1 MRILILQT
9 TRLGDV
15 LQTTPLIHMVRQK
28 HPDAHIT
35 LLVRRMGRAIAE
47 RNHDIND
54 VMLYDED
61 ELYSRIITDD
71 ANKLLEA
78 YQLTDERIQA
88 LRAGQFDI
96 AYNVTHSV
104 SSAMLIKIAGI
115 PEVYGAHLG
124 DDWQFILRGR
134 WTTYF
139 FTSVFSREYN
149 DLNLCDITRNIV
161 EDAPPS
167 RELHF
172 DLHDED
178 HAFADELLKRH
189 GVGPSDY
196 VACFQLGASEEGK
209 RWSIENFAALGR
221 LLVDRHQAKVF
232 LLGVDSEQPLGDR
245 FESFAPG
252 LATHLFGKTS
262 VAQLAALLKRAT
274 ILVTNDTG
282 TMHIAASVNCPITL
296 VSVGNV
302 HYRETGPYGEGHCAI
317 EARRTNLGRSDFVPS
332 EQDERELIKAHQV
345 VAAIDYARHHDR
357 NAPLP
362 LIEDDGTLDNVDLYI
377 TRFAPDGF
385 LEYYPVLRRA
395 MDERDFMRIAYRA
408 MWVAHLSRMGTPEGE
423 MESLDQMLRHYAGPD
438 SATVSKWAGD
448 VAQHFHELAAIAA
461 RGESVTR
468 RLLEALKRERFD
480 EAKNLVTQLM
490 ALDEESRVFSE
501 VNPPCRPLILM
512 ARFERDNLDGADP
525 KLLAKTTLDIY
536 RACHDRALLMAEKL
550 TLTAA
555 RWNARSAGPAD

>member
-1 MRILILQT
+1 MRILIVQT

-15 LQTTPLIHMVRQK
+15 LQTTPLIHMVRRK

-35 LLVRRMGRAIAE
+35 LLVRQMSRAIAD

-54 VMLYDED
+54 VMIYDED
-61 ELYSRIITDD
+61 ELYRRLIADD
-71 ANKLLEA
+71 SNKLLEA
-78 YQLTDERIQA
+78 YQLTNKRIQA
-88 LRAGQFDI
+88 IKASNFDI

-104 SSAMLIKIAGI
+104 SSAMLIKIAEI

-178 HAFADELLKRH
+178 HQFAEALLAEH
-189 GVGPSDY
+189 GVNDGDY

-209 RWSIENFAALGR
+209 RWDIENFAALGR
-221 LLVDRHQAKVF
+221 LLVERHQAKVF
-232 LLGVDSEQPLGDR
+232 LLGVQSEQPLGDR

-262 VAQLAALLKRAT
+262 VAQVAALLKRAT

-282 TMHIAASVNCPITL
+282 TMHIAASVRCPITL

-317 EARRTNLGRSDFVPS
+317 EARRTNLGRSDYVPS
-332 EQDERELIKAHQV
+332 GKEERELIKANQV
-345 VAAIDYARHHDR
+345 LAAIDYARHHGQDR
-357 NAPLP
+357 PLP
-362 LIEDDGTLDNVDLYI
+362 PVADDGMLDNVDLYI

-385 LEYYPVLRRA
+385 LEYYPVIQRA

-408 MWVAHLSRMGTPEGE
+408 MWVAHLSRTGTPEGE
-423 MESLDQMLRHYAGPD
+423 VESLDQMLRHYAGPD
-438 SATVSKWAGD
+438 SGTVTTWAEET
-448 VAQHFHELAAIAA
+448 AKHFEGLTAISV
-461 RGESVTR
+461 RGESVTS
-468 RLLEALKRERFD
+468 RLLEALKRDRFD
-480 EAKNLVTQLM
+480 EARTLVAQLM
-490 ALDEESRVFSE
+490 ALDEEARVFSE

-525 KLLAKTTLDIY
+525 KLLAKTTLEIY
-536 RACHDRALLMAEKL
+536 RACRDRATLMVEKL
-550 TLTAA
+550 RLTAT
-555 RWNARSAGPAD
+555 RWAQRA

>member
-15 LQTTPLIHMVRQK
+15 LQTTPLIHMVRKK
-28 HPDAHIT
+28 HPHAHIT
-35 LLVRRMGRAIAE
+35 LLIRQMSRAIAD
-47 RNHDIND
+47 RNPDIND
-54 VMLYDED
+54 VMIYDED
-61 ELYSRIITDD
+61 ELYRRLIADD
-71 ANKLLEA
+71 SDKLLEA
-78 YQLTDERIQA
+78 YQLTDRRIQA
-88 LRAGQFDI
+88 IREGRYDI

-149 DLNLCDITRNIV
+149 DLNLCDITRNVV

-178 HAFADELLKRH
+178 HAFANTLLEQN
-189 GVGPSDY
+189 GVGTSDY

-221 LLVDRHQAKVF
+221 LLVERHQAKVF
-232 LLGVDSEQPLGDR
+232 LLGVESEQPLGDR

-262 VAQLAALLKRAT
+262 VAQVAALLKRAT

-282 TMHIAASVNCPITL
+282 TMHIAASVQCPITL

-317 EARRTNLGRSDFVPS
+317 EARRTNLGRSDYVPTGR
-332 EQDERELIKAHQV
+332 DERELIKAQQV
-345 VAAIDYARHHDR
+345 LAAINYGLHHGRD
-357 NAPLP
+357 AVLPPLQ
-362 LIEDDGTLDNVDLYI
+362 DDGALENVDLYI

-385 LEYYPVLRRA
+385 LEYYPVIRRSL
-395 MDERDFMRIAYRA
+395 DERDVMRIAYRA
-408 MWVAHLSRMGTPEGE
+408 MWIAHLSSTGMSEGE
-423 MESLDQMLRHYAGPD
+423 VESLDQMLHHYTGPD
-438 SATVSKWAGD
+438 LATLKGWTEDTAC
-448 VAQHFHELAAIAA
+448 HFEAVAAISA
-461 RGESVTR
+461 RGIHITQ
-468 RLLEALKRERFD
+468 RLLEALRRGRID
-480 EAKNLVTQLM
+480 EAKNLVSQLM

-525 KLLAKTTLDIY
+525 MLLARTTLEIY
-536 RACHDRALLMAEKL
+536 RACQDRARLMVEKL
-550 TLTAA
+550 NLVAERWAA
-555 RWNARSAGPAD
+555 KA

>member
-1 MRILILQT
+1 MRILIVQT

-28 HPDAHIT
+28 HPEAHIT
-35 LLVRRMGRAIAE
+35 LLVRQMSRAIAD
-47 RNHDIND
+47 RNRDIND
-54 VMLYDED
+54 VMIYDED
-61 ELYSRIITDD
+61 ELYRRLIADD
-71 ANKLLEA
+71 SNKLLEA
-78 YQLTDERIQA
+78 YQLTDKRIQTI
-88 LRAGQFDI
+88 REGNFDI

-172 DLHDED
+172 DLHEED
-178 HAFADELLKRH
+178 HAFAEALLTQH
-189 GVGPSDY
+189 GVKDGDY

-221 LLVDRHQAKVF
+221 LLVERHQAKVF
-232 LLGVDSEQPLGDR
+232 LLGVESEQPLGDR

-262 VAQLAALLKRAT
+262 VAQVAALLKRAT

-282 TMHIAASVNCPITL
+282 TMHIAACVDCPITL

-317 EARRTNLGRSDFVPS
+317 EARRTNLGRSDYVPTGK
-332 EQDERELIKAHQV
+332 EERELIKAPQV
-345 VAAIDYARHHDR
+345 LAAIDYARHHGHESV
-357 NAPLP
+357 LP
-362 LIEDDGTLDNVDLYI
+362 PVEDDGTLDNVDLYI
-377 TRFAPDGF
+377 TRFAPDGH
-385 LEYYPVLRRA
+385 LEYYPVIQRA

-408 MWVAHLSRMGTPEGE
+408 MWVAHLSRTGAPEGE
-423 MESLDQMLRHYAGPD
+423 VESLDQMLRHYAGPD
-438 SATVSKWAGD
+438 SATVSGWAED
-448 VAQHFHELAAIAA
+448 AAKHFEELAAISA
-461 RGESVTR
+461 RGESVTS
-468 RLLEALKRERFD
+468 RLLEALKRGRID
-480 EAKNLVTQLM
+480 EAKTLVAQLM
-490 ALDEESRVFSE
+490 ALDEEGRVFSE

-525 KLLAKTTLDIY
+525 KLLAKTTLEIY
-536 RACHDRALLMAEKL
+536 RACRDRATLMVEKL
-550 TLTAA
+550 RLTAA
-555 RWNARSAGPAD
+555 RWGRRA

>member
-1 MRILILQT
+1 MRILIVQT

-15 LQTTPLIHMVRQK
+15 LQTTPLIHMVRRK
-28 HPDAHIT
+28 HPEAHIT
-35 LLVRRMGRAIAE
+35 LLVRQMSRAIAD

-54 VMLYDED
+54 VMIYDED
-61 ELYSRIITDD
+61 ELYRRLIADD
-71 ANKLLEA
+71 ADKLLEA
-78 YQLTDERIQA
+78 YQLTDRRIQS
-88 LRAGQFDI
+88 LREGHFDI

-104 SSAMLIKIAGI
+104 SSAMLIKIAEI

-172 DLHDED
+172 DLREED
-178 HAFADELLKRH
+178 HTFADALFRQH
-189 GVGPSDY
+189 GVTPSDY

-221 LLVDRHQAKVF
+221 LLVERHQAKVF
-232 LLGVDSEQPLGDR
+232 LLGVESEQALGDR

-252 LATHLFGKTS
+252 LAKHLFGKTS
-262 VAQLAALLKRAT
+262 VAQVAAVLKRAT
-274 ILVTNDTG
+274 VLVTNDTG
-282 TMHIAASVNCPITL
+282 TMHIAASVGCPITL

-317 EARRTNLGRSDFVPS
+317 EARRTNLGRSDYVPS
-332 EQDERELIKAHQV
+332 GQDERELIKAHQV
-345 VAAIDYARHHDR
+345 LAAIDYARRHGRESD
-357 NAPLP
+357 LP
-362 LIEDDGTLDNVDLYI
+362 PVENDSALDNVDLYI

-385 LEYYPVLRRA
+385 LEYYPVLQRA

-408 MWVAHLSRMGTPEGE
+408 MWVAHLSRTGAPEGE
-423 MESLDQMLRHYAGPD
+423 VESLDRMLRHYAGPEA
-438 SATVSKWAGD
+438 ATVSGWAEE
-448 VAQHFHELAAIAA
+448 AARHFEELAAISTRGVAVTAKLLDALRRSRIDDAKTLVA
-461 RGESVTR
+461 R
-468 RLLEALKRERFD
+468 
-480 EAKNLVTQLM
+480 LM
-490 ALDEESRVFSE
+490 ALDEEARVFSE

-525 KLLAKTTLDIY
+525 KLLAKTTLEIY
-536 RACHDRALLMAEKL
+536 HACRDRAMLMVEKL
-550 TLTAA
+550 RLTATRWAA
-555 RWNARSAGPAD
+555 RT